1 MSPLCTCHMIV
12 SKIVLPPITE
22 QGPAPSLRIGS
33 LKTRSPTFLPPV
45 LYCQRRQRL
54 LTGMHIQAS
63 PTKEK
68 KCPAT
73 LRTRSS
79 NFWRSLPMLNTRAYL
94 HLHDF
99 ILCILAYVCFSDSPS
114 DAHKAPPTTHWKQDH
129 ASYYLKTGSFKTW
142 SCF

>member
-1 MSPLCTCHMIV
+1 VCILLCRGRVVIAELSNKSPISKKMIV

-22 QGPAPSLRIGS
+22 QGAAPSLRIGS

-79 NFWRSLPMLNTRAYL
+79 NFSRSLPMLNTRAYL

-99 ILCILAYVCFSDSPS
+99 TLCIIAFVYFFQ
-114 DAHKAPPTTHWKQDH
+114 T
-129 ASYYLKTGSFKTW
+129 SFRLTK
-142 SCF
+142 